1 MVESTQKSKP
11 SSNTPKDVA
20 QRLLRHENAVLG
32 MVLIVLIAIV
42 AALSR
47 GVSVRPANI
56 SNVLLQG
63 SIRGLASVGQ
73 AFVILTG
80 GIDVS
85 VGGMATFAAII
96 GAQMM
101 TEAPWLNIVGYPVSI
116 YVAIPVSLIVGA
128 LWGALNGSLVSRIGI
143 PALIVTLGM
152 WQVSNGFA
160 LSMTGGR
167 TIFHLPAGLTFYGQG
182 RIAGLPVPVV
192 ILIVVIAIAYFV
204 LNYTA
209 FGRSVYAS
217 GGNPVSAWLSGV
229 NVRRTQLSVYII
241 SGFLA
246 GLAGAIMTARVA
258 SAAMTTVAGLEIDS
272 IASVSVGGVSLV
284 GGKGNIIGVVLGV
297 TIIGVVNNAMSV
309 LGASLAIQNVVK
321 GSIIIGAVAI
331 DCIRRSRR

>member
-1 MVESTQKSKP
+1 MVQTKHKSKP
-11 SSNTPKDVA
+11 SSNIARDVV
-20 QRLLRHENAVLG
+20 QRFLRHENAALG
-32 MVLIVLIAIV
+32 MVLIVSIVIV

-47 GVSVRPANI
+47 GVSVRPVNM
-56 SNVLLQG
+56 SNVLLQS
-63 SIRGLASVGQ
+63 SIRGLASIGQ

-85 VGGMATFAAII
+85 VGGIATFAAIV

-101 TEAPWLNIVGYPVSI
+101 TEAPWLNTVGYPVSI
-116 YVAIPVSLIVGA
+116 YVAIPVTIIVGA

-152 WQVSNGFA
+152 WQVSDGFA

-167 TIFHLPAGLTFYGQG
+167 TIFHLPAELTFYGQG
-182 RIAGLPVPVV
+182 KVAGIPVPVL
-192 ILIVVIAIAYFV
+192 ILVGVVVVAYFV

-209 FGRSVYAS
+209 FGRSIYAS

-229 NVRRTQLSVYII
+229 NVRRTQLTVYII

-258 SAAMTTVAGLEIDS
+258 SAAMTTVEGLEIES
-272 IASVSVGGVSLV
+272 IASVSVGGISLV

-297 TIIGVVNNAMSV
+297 LIIGVISNAMSV
-309 LGASLAIQNVVK
+309 LGASLAVQNVVM
-321 GSIIIGAVAI
+321 GSIIILAVAI